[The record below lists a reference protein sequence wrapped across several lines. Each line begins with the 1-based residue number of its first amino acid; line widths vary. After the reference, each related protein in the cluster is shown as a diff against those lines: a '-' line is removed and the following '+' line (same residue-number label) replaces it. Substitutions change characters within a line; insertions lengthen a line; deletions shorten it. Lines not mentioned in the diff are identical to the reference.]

1 MGRVTVKRGR
11 YTGEKF
17 CFETDEERDLL
28 GRARNYFGS
37 AYMLFTTG
45 LGRDVYRRA
54 AAATFHTI
62 KHNLPGRSR
71 YVTPDQFEL
80 IKVYAGLYRKGEM
93 YDEATFER
101 LVL

>member
-17 CFETDEERDLL
+17 CFETDKERDLL
-28 GRARNYFGS
+28 DRARNYFGS
-37 AYMLFTTG
+37 VYMLFTVG

-62 KHNLPGRSR
+62 KHNYPGRSR
-71 YVTPDQFEL
+71 YMTPKQFEL
-80 IKVYAGLYRKGEM
+80 IKIYAGFYRSGEM
-93 YDEATFER
+93 YDEATFEMP
-101 LVL
+101 VL